1 MRVFRGNAEA
11 ARGRS
16 WFTAPG
22 RRPGGPLLD
31 RGAVDSSFSGAAE
44 RTPRFSQGLVGSTA
58 RSPDCRRAGCHTR
71 QARGTLVPRV
81 ARRESR
87 AFSRRLRLA
96 LSRAA
101 GGDAHGV
108 RERIA
113 LAPRLP
119 LVAGDGSL
127 GLGGVSSARLHLRRR
142 LQSRIQTEIS
152 HTALLVQARD

>member
-1 MRVFRGNAEA
+1 MRVFRRHAEA
-11 ARGRS
+11 ARERS
-16 WFTAPG
+16 SLTAT
-22 RRPGGPLLD
+22 RRRAGAALLD
-31 RGAVDSSFSGAAE
+31 RGAVDSSFSSAAE
-44 RTPRFSQGLVGSTA
+44 RTPRFGEGLVGSTA
-58 RSPDCRRAGCHTR
+58 RSPDCRRAGCNPR

-81 ARRESR
+81 ARRESW

-101 GGDAHGV
+101 GRDAHGV

-127 GLGGVSSARLHLRRR
+127 GLGGVSSARLHVRRR
-142 LQSRIQTEIS
+142 LQSRIQAEIS
-152 HTALLVQARD
+152 LTALVVQARD